1 MTQSPS
7 EVCAVLTAAGSGS
20 RLGCEL
26 PKALVELSGRPLLW
40 WAARG
45 LRAGGVGMIVVT
57 APSSCL
63 GEFRA
68 AIDGLGD
75 VLVVA
80 GSDRSR
86 QASVALGLAAL
97 GDRGTDTVVL
107 VHDAA
112 RPLTPPQVTARVID
126 AVRAGAGA
134 VIPVLPVTDTLKTV
148 DASGLVTGTPQRAD
162 MVAVQTP
169 QGFRWD
175 VLTRAHEAGASLG
188 ADEAVAATDDAGLV
202 EAIGGAVH
210 TVAGDERSLKVTRPL
225 DLAIARLLA
234 DQDELLGR
242 RISQGGHRH

>member
-1 MTQSPS
+1 MPPLS
-7 EVCAVLTAAGSGS
+7 EACAVLTAAGSGS
-20 RLGCEL
+20 RLGCEE
-26 PKALVELSGRPLLW
+26 PKALVELSGRPLVW

-45 LRAGGVGMIVVT
+45 LRAGGVGTIVVT
-57 APSSCL
+57 APAASL
-63 GEFRA
+63 DEFRA
-68 AIDGLGD
+68 GIADIGG
-75 VLVVA
+75 VEVVA

-97 GDRGTDTVVL
+97 GQRNEGDVVL

-112 RPLTPPQVTARVID
+112 RPLTPAQVTARVID

-134 VIPVLPVTDTLKTV
+134 VIPVLPVTDTLKSV
-148 DASGLVTGTPQRAD
+148 DASGVVTGTPRRAD

-202 EAIGGAVH
+202 EAIGAVVH

-225 DLAIARLLA
+225 DLSLAQLLA
-234 DQDELLGR
+234 GQERLD
-242 RISQGGHRH
+242 

>member
-1 MTQSPS
+1 MPQLS
-7 EVCAVLTAAGSGS
+7 EACAVLTAAGSGS

-26 PKALVELSGRPLLW
+26 PKALVSLSGRPLVW

-45 LRAGGVGMIVVT
+45 LRAGGVGAIVVT
-57 APSSCL
+57 APASSIE
-63 GEFRA
+63 EFRSA
-68 AIDGLGD
+68 LADVDGMS
-75 VLVVA
+75 VVA

-86 QASVALGLAAL
+86 QESVALGLAAL
-97 GDRGTDTVVL
+97 GECEADTVVL

-148 DASGLVTGTPQRAD
+148 DASGLVTGTPRRAD
-162 MVAVQTP
+162 LAAVQTP

-202 EAIGGAVH
+202 EAIGGSVQ
-210 TVAGDERSLKVTRPL
+210 TVAGDELSLKVTRPL
-225 DLAIARLLA
+225 DLALARLLA
-234 DQDELLGR
+234 DQEQAD
-242 RISQGGHRH
+242 